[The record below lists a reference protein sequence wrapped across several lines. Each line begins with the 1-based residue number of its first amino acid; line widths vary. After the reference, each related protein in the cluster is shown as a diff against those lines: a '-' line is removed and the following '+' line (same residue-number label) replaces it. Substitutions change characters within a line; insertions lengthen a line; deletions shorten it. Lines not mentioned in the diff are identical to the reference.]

1 MLMLAKTPWVQCY
14 QVLREAGCH
23 GEDTGLTVS
32 ALEARCNER
41 YGIRCT
47 GYWNKQLRALVDM
60 GYAEKSGRWLNHAPI
75 WIASGPEEQ
84 Q

>member
-1 MLMLAKTPWVQCY
+1 MLVKTPWVQCY

-47 GYWNKQLRALVDM
+47 GYWNKQLRAEHLVKQGQHCSMSSDVVR
-60 GYAEKSGRWLNHAPI
+60 SD
-75 WIASGPEEQ
+75 
-84 Q
+84 